1 MVKKISKILSRG
13 KIIKPQVKVVT
24 QRKESH
30 IIIEGEDAKVFIQ
43 QREMQIRKVSE
54 ITIIEKHEISAKT
67 KRLREGYK
75 SVQKYCKKK

>member
-1 MVKKISKILSRG
+1 MVKKIRKILSRG

-43 QREMQIRKVSE
+43 RREMQIRKVSE
-54 ITIIEKHEISAKT
+54 ITIIEKQEISAKT